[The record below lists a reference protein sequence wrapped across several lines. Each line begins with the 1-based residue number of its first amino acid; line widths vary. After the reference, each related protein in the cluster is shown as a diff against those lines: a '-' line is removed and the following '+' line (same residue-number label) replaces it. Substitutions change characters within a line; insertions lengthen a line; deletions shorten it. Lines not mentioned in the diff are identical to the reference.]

1 MFGCSPGRLSVFIY
15 ACYFF
20 MIMVYGINY
29 YSIAKK
35 EKNIKKKAYYES
47 TVNIGALTGFIAV
60 IVIVTVTILD
70 MAKGYHRSDWMVEIK
85 QEINSILSDFTKK
98 AYYIRAES
106 ATGGMNEGKL
116 GEVDNIEYSD

>member
-1 MFGCSPGRLSVFIY
+1 
-15 ACYFF
+15 

-85 QEINSILSDFTKK
+85 QEINNIVIPAFGGLTGKVPCDVIAKMMFLAYKQIYNQPKELNWGYALHITK
-98 AYYIRAES
+98 E
-106 ATGGMNEGKL
+106 L
-116 GEVDNIEYSD
+116 WQ